1 MTSMAVHAMLPAVT
15 RDHKHVIIA
24 ALALTTAAVMTYFVT
39 DCVARV
45 VEARAY
51 GVANLANALQLR

>member
-1 MTSMAVHAMLPAVT
+1 MTSLPVHVMLPAVT

-24 ALALTTAAVMTYFVT
+24 ALALATVAVMTYFIT
-39 DCVARV
+39 DCIARV